1 MKNIVL
7 PVLASSVLAT
17 SAFAADL
24 PRRSTAVAPAP
35 VLVAAANTWA
45 GFYLGAQVGYGWSKS
60 DGSGFNAAGLAIVN
74 INSKPKGIFGGLH
87 AGYNWQ
93 RGALVYG
100 VEVDAEISSVNKND
114 FATTGFKNDETWRG
128 SARLRMGYAFDPVLL
143 YVTGGL
149 AVRDRQFTV
158 TNGAGAFFN
167 AAENNFGWTLG
178 AGAEFAVNNTG
189 LCAPNT
195 DIRISA
201 SRRPAVCRRLLL
213 RSPASN

>member
-1 MKNIVL
+1 VF
-7 PVLASSVLAT
+7 VAT
-17 SAFAADL
+17 
-24 PRRSTAVAPAP
+24 
-35 VLVAAANTWA
+35 ANTWA

-60 DGSGFNAAGLAIVN
+60 DGTGFNAAGLAIVN

-100 VEVDAEISSVNKND
+100 VDVDAEISGVNKNE
-114 FATTGFKNDETWRG
+114 FATTGFKNDGTWRG

-167 AAENNFGWTLG
+167 AANNNFGWTLG
-178 AGAEFAVNNTG
+178 AGAEFAVNNNWSVRAEYRYSDFGISKTG
-189 LCAPNT
+189 GLPAAFAPLASFKLNET
-195 DIRISA
+195 DHAVRVGVSYRFGGSA
-201 SRRPAVCRRLLL
+201 GPVIAKY
-213 RSPASN
+213 